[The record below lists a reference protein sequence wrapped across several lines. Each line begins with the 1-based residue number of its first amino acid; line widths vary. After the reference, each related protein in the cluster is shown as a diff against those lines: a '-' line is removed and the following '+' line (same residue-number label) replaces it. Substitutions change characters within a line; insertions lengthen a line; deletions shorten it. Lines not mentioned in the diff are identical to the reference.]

1 MVTEFNASMDGE
13 GLKIGIVT
21 SRFSG
26 EPCDRLLASAI
37 QRLEE
42 LGVSKADITTA
53 SVPGAYEIP
62 RVVREMVDG
71 RPDNFDAVITLGC
84 VIRGET
90 PHFDFVAGP
99 CADALMKIQ
108 CDYNSFNKL
117 CPPIIFGVL
126 TTDNREQ
133 AMARSGGDQSDKGR
147 DCAEAAVEMANLIH
161 SMGGADR

>member
-1 MVTEFNASMDGE
+1 MVNELRGQLDGK
-13 GLKIGIVT
+13 GLSIGIVT

-26 EPCDRLLASAI
+26 EPCNRLLSSAI
-37 QRLEE
+37 SRLSE
-42 LGVSKADITTA
+42 LGVDSDDVYTA

-62 RVVREMVDG
+62 RVVKEMVDG
-71 RPDNFDAVITLGC
+71 KPVSFDAILTLGC

-99 CADALMKIQ
+99 CAEALMKIQ
-108 CDYNSFNKL
+108 CEYTAYNTP

-133 AMARSGGDQSDKGR
+133 AMARSGGSHSDKGK
-147 DCAEAAVEMANLIH
+147 DCAEAAVEMANLVKT
-161 SMGGADR
+161 MGSTKA

>member
-1 MVTEFNASMDGE
+1 MVTELNGSLNGA

-26 EPCDRLLASAI
+26 EPCDRLLASALN
-37 QRLEE
+37 RLTE
-42 LGVSKADITTA
+42 LGVVSEDITTS

-71 RPDNFDAVITLGC
+71 KPSTFDAIITLGC

-108 CDYNSFNKL
+108 CEYTALNMP

-133 AMARSGGDQSDKGR
+133 AMARSGGEHSDKGR
-147 DCAEAAVEMANLIH
+147 DCAEAAIEMANLIRVMKEG
-161 SMGGADR
+161 SR

>member
-1 MVTEFNASMDGE
+1 MDAELRGSLTGD
-13 GLKIGIVT
+13 GLKIGIIT

-26 EPCDRLLASAI
+26 EPCDRLLASALK
-37 QRLEE
+37 RLAE
-42 LGVSKADITTA
+42 LGVDDNDVITI

-71 RPDNFDAVITLGC
+71 RPQSFDAIITLGC

-99 CADALMKIQ
+99 CAEALMKIQ
-108 CDYNSFNKL
+108 CEYTAFNTP
-117 CPPIIFGVL
+117 CPPVIFGVL

-133 AMARSGGDQSDKGR
+133 AIARSGGAHSDKGR
-147 DCAEAAVEMANLIH
+147 DCAEAAIEMANLMK
-161 SMGGADR
+161 SMGRSKA